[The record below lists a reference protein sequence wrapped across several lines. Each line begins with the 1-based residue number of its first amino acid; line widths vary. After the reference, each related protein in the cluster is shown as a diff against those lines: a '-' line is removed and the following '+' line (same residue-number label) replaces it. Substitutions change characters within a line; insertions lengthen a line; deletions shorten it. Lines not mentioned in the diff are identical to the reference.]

1 MNDIEKNWQA
11 RISLKEIYR
20 YMGMKERDADAS
32 IQAEVEKQ
40 LARLLKTVR
49 VRSFCQIFPLCFKK
63 SDFTLGPVR
72 IQSRDLRKNLSG
84 CDRAALFGVTLGLE
98 VDRLIYRLGRTALG
112 EAAITDA
119 CAAAAVEAVCD
130 ELCEKLREE
139 ARRQSRQLR
148 PRFSPGFG
156 DFTLAYQPCLLQA
169 LNLSGRIGVCLTDG
183 GMMTPT
189 KSVTAVVGLTPPDTG
204 ERPLYQI
211 RKGREAERRSAGQND
226 EK

>member
-1 MNDIEKNWQA
+1 MRELEKNWQA
-11 RISLKEIYR
+11 RISLKEICR
-20 YMGMKERDADAS
+20 YMGMKEREADDS
-32 IQAEVEKQ
+32 IRAEVEKQ
-40 LARLLKTVR
+40 LARLLDTVR
-49 VRSFCQIFPLCFKK
+49 VRSYYQIFPLCFGEN
-63 SDFTLGPVR
+63 DLILGPVR
-72 IQSRDLRKNLSG
+72 IQSRDLRRNLSG
-84 CDRAALFGVTLGLE
+84 CDQAALFGVTLGLE

-130 ELCEKLREE
+130 AVCEKLREE
-139 ARRQSRQLR
+139 ARRQLREIR

-189 KSVTAVVGLTPPDTG
+189 KSVTAVVGLAQPDFDMF
-204 ERPLYQI
+204 RV
-211 RKGREAERRSAGQND
+211 K
-226 EK
+226 